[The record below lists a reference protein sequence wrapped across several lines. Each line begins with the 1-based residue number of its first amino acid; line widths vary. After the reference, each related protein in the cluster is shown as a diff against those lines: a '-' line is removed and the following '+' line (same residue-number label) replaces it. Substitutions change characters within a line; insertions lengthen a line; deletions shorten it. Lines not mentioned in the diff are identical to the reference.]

1 MDTKT
6 AKQIGQR
13 LGLRSA
19 VIGIVTAY
27 LVYAG
32 VLFQLGGNP
41 AHAFLWLLYVDYA
54 VNTVVGAIG
63 LLLMGW
69 LFGQLA
75 GLQIIF
81 KKRNELLIG
90 VLTGLLTLLTGTLIG
105 STLGYLEEGFDNSD
119 VLEALFDYYYK
130 PLFWVT
136 TFGTIPA
143 IVVGIWF
150 GRQIKKQGL
159 KISVDQDAS
168 RQQ

>member
-1 MDTKT
+1 MDPKT

-19 VIGIVTAY
+19 FIGLVTAY
-27 LVYAG
+27 LIYSG
-32 VLFQLGGNP
+32 VLLQLGDKP
-41 AHAFLWLLYVDYA
+41 AHAFLWLFYDDYA
-54 VNTVVGAIG
+54 INTIVGAIG

-69 LFGQLA
+69 LFGELA
-75 GLQIIF
+75 GHQIIF

-105 STLGYLEEGFDNSD
+105 STVGYFQEGFDNSD

-136 TFGTIPA
+136 VFGTIPA
-143 IVVGIWF
+143 IIVGIWF

-159 KISVDQDAS
+159 KQIIN
-168 RQQ
+168 